1 MNPEF
6 LAADEPVA
14 SLDVSIQAQ
23 IINLFRRLQ
32 RERGFTLLFIAHDL
46 TLVRYL
52 CDRVG
57 VMYRGR
63 LIESAASEELFEN
76 PLHPYTKS
84 LLSAVPRPDP
94 LIERKRKLQ
103 IYEPQEDIR
112 GGVLKE
118 YSPGALRTLSLS
130 ERIGLRKVLQYP
142 IKSVKRKA
150 EKQHLR
156 TRILRHLPFSYNDYS
171 SRQNQNGGEKNVR
184 KNILLYF
191 LKKLLIFAAS
201 IFLLSIAVFCI
212 SRLSPGDPLVSY
224 YGDQAERMSPQQREL
239 AEERLGLNDPLIVQ
253 YEHWLTGAL
262 QGDFGISFKYKTDVL
277 EVIGSRLGNTLIL
290 GGTGFILIFT
300 LALLLGILC
309 AWFEDRWPTGSSVE
323 WGR

>member
-1 MNPEF
+1 M
-6 LAADEPVA
+6 
-14 SLDVSIQAQ
+14 
-23 IINLFRRLQ
+23 
-32 RERGFTLLFIAHDL
+32 
-46 TLVRYL
+46 
-52 CDRVG
+52 
-57 VMYRGR
+57 
-63 LIESAASEELFEN
+63 
-76 PLHPYTKS
+76 
-84 LLSAVPRPDP
+84 
-94 LIERKRKLQ
+94 
-103 IYEPQEDIR
+103 
-112 GGVLKE
+112 
-118 YSPGALRTLSLS
+118 
-130 ERIGLRKVLQYP
+130 
-142 IKSVKRKA
+142 
-150 EKQHLR
+150 
-156 TRILRHLPFSYNDYS
+156 
-171 SRQNQNGGEKNVR
+171 R

-239 AEERLGLNDPLIVQ
+239 AEERLDLNDPLIVQ

-309 AWFEDRWPTGSSVE
+309 AWFEDRWPDRIICRMGTVISCIPEFWLSLLLILIFCVQL
-323 WGR
+323 RLL

>member
-1 MNPEF
+1 M
-6 LAADEPVA
+6 
-14 SLDVSIQAQ
+14 
-23 IINLFRRLQ
+23 
-32 RERGFTLLFIAHDL
+32 
-46 TLVRYL
+46 
-52 CDRVG
+52 
-57 VMYRGR
+57 
-63 LIESAASEELFEN
+63 
-76 PLHPYTKS
+76 
-84 LLSAVPRPDP
+84 
-94 LIERKRKLQ
+94 
-103 IYEPQEDIR
+103 
-112 GGVLKE
+112 
-118 YSPGALRTLSLS
+118 
-130 ERIGLRKVLQYP
+130 
-142 IKSVKRKA
+142 
-150 EKQHLR
+150 
-156 TRILRHLPFSYNDYS
+156 
-171 SRQNQNGGEKNVR
+171 R

-290 GGTGFILIFT
+290 EERVLFSSLLWRFFSEYCAPGLRTGGPI
-300 LALLLGILC
+300 
-309 AWFEDRWPTGSSVE
+309 GSSVE